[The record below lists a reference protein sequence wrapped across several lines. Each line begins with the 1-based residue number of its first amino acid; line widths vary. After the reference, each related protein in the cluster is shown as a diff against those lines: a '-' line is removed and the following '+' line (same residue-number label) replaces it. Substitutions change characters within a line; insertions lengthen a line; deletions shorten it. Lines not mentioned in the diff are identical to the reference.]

1 VTGKIT
7 PDPKII
13 ITIDGYSGCG
23 KSTLA
28 KDLSKHLSYLHIDTG
43 AMYRSIALHSVRNNI
58 SVSETSSIIK
68 NLSNIDLQLKFVNGS
83 SIPYLNGE
91 PVGHL
96 LQSKEVVN
104 IVSEIAAITEVREFL
119 KEKQR
124 NLGKNKGIV
133 MDGRDIGTI
142 IFPEAS
148 LKIFVTADIKIRTER
163 RIKELA
169 ERGIAR
175 DAQEVQSNL
184 EKRDRIDSNRKIAPL
199 KKATDAIVLDTS
211 HLTREEQLK
220 KVLEL
225 VEQVISAI
233 K

>member
-1 VTGKIT
+1 MTGKT
-7 PDPKII
+7 TTDPKII

-28 KDLSKHLSYLHIDTG
+28 KDLSRHLSYLHIDTG
-43 AMYRSIALHSVRNNI
+43 AMYRSIALHTLRSNI
-58 SVSETSSIIK
+58 SIDDKSSIIA
-68 NLSNIDLQLKFVNGS
+68 NLMNIDLQLKFVDGS
-83 SIPYLNGE
+83 SLPFLNGE

-104 IVSEIAAITEVREFL
+104 IVSEIAAIEEVREFL
-119 KEKQR
+119 KQKQR
-124 NLGKNKGIV
+124 DLGKDKGIV

-148 LKIFVTADIKIRTER
+148 LKIFVTADIKVRTER
-163 RIKELA
+163 RIKELSD
-169 ERGIAR
+169 RGIVR
-175 DAQEVQSNL
+175 EIDEVQANL

-211 HLTREEQLK
+211 KLTREAQLK
-220 KVLEL
+220 KVLAL
-225 VEQVISAI
+225 VDEVLSARE
-233 K
+233 